1 MIPALLQGQGSM
13 QYPEKPQPR
22 TALYVDLENLGGN
35 IYALSFLE
43 SLLGDWKL
51 DVPQPHFLYLYT
63 RADQRS
69 IWEMWAIDH
78 FPEKYLTVRGVQHV
92 SNLSKNSADIALVMD
107 AALDFQADRAQN
119 IVVVSDDSDFTAL
132 FDKIR
137 ELHTA
142 RQKGESGIPFRWV
155 MTDRRNT
162 TSTALTD
169 LFHNSFIHII
179 GMPPDDSEASPI
191 VPDVISAAA
200 EPNYQDLATTISAH
214 FGSGAR
220 FKSTDCMKFISDSWP
235 NHHSAT
241 MKGPAFGT
249 WFKKNVAP
257 ELKKLGVREIGK
269 TPLRYQIPA
278 KPGG

>member
-1 MIPALLQGQGSM
+1 M

-22 TALYVDLENLGGN
+22 TALYVDIENLGGN

-78 FPEKYLTVRGVQHV
+78 FPEKYLTVRGVQ
-92 SNLSKNSADIALVMD
+92 
-107 AALDFQADRAQN
+107 
-119 IVVVSDDSDFTAL
+119 
-132 FDKIR
+132 IR